1 MPFWEKFCTQSRKKS
16 RILQS
21 FNQHYPGEAISGL
34 TIFQLHLPKEFL
46 VIYCH
51 IQYFSGNFYG
61 GGGVPKTWS

>member
-21 FNQHYPGEAISGL
+21 FNQHSPGEAISGL
-34 TIFQLHLPKEFL
+34 THFLTPKELYLPKEFL

-61 GGGVPKTWS
+61 AGGT